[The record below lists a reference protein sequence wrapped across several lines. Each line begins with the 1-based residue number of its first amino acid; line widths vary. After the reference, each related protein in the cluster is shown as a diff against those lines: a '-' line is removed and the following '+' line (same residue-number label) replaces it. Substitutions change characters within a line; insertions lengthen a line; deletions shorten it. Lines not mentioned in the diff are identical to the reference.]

1 MVSLP
6 YSDQFATIYG
16 LAVKLSVAT
25 DADALLV
32 MLDGSTDWK
41 AIKKAARRTK
51 ILVVADL
58 EEELEGAAEEGL
70 ATLVLDMEEA
80 PVFEKLT
87 QALLEAVA
95 DDILEPGANVIA
107 VYSGFEEGKIDSI
120 SQIRMDEHLGR
131 LTVRDLRQLETSVSL
146 DTLKLV
152 LDLAIEVGR
161 EGREGKHVGTLFVVG
176 DTRTVL
182 ALSRPAGFDPVGGY
196 GRKERRLS
204 DRRIRE
210 AIKEIAQLDGA
221 FIISA
226 DGIVERSCQL
236 VEASHANLTLSKGLG
251 SRHWAA
257 AAISKTSKA
266 IAITVSQSNG
276 IVRVWQNGEVMLRV
290 APFRRAMKWRDFD
303 YEPPGPSE

>member
-1 MVSLP
+1 M
-6 YSDQFATIYG
+6 
-16 LAVKLSVAT
+16 
-25 DADALLV
+25 
-32 MLDGSTDWK
+32 
-41 AIKKAARRTK
+41 R
-51 ILVVADL
+51 
-58 EEELEGAAEEGL
+58 
-70 ATLVLDMEEA
+70 
-80 PVFEKLT
+80 
-87 QALLEAVA
+87 
-95 DDILEPGANVIA
+95 
-107 VYSGFEEGKIDSI
+107 
-120 SQIRMDEHLGR
+120 
-131 LTVRDLRQLETSVSL
+131 
-146 DTLKLV
+146 
-152 LDLAIEVGR
+152 
-161 EGREGKHVGTLFVVG
+161 
-176 DTRTVL
+176 
-182 ALSRPAGFDPVGGY
+182 GY